1 MKRRHELVIGG
12 EPLSPSTRG
21 AADDSLDVKTTRQIS
36 KRRRVV
42 GPDAWNK
49 LVRKSTLQDI
59 NNLSHHPTTTSD
71 KLLVSEHVDDRLP
84 ETKMPSCCIQASV
97 PSRPVVPRPI
107 SEPRPPSL
115 DVSVPE
121 DYGKGDIHSHPP
133 PGPSSRQTPSGP
145 VPSSQYSTS
154 QSIRFNSPH
163 SQLIPQGKPV
173 RIKQLQ
179 EAEHAKVARRN
190 QESDLGLDSDL
201 EDEDELTVSEDED
214 DPTEETPEDSA
225 EREVVE
231 SRYADIN
238 K

>member
-21 AADDSLDVKTTRQIS
+21 TADDGLDVKATRQIS
-36 KRRRVV
+36 KRRVV
-42 GPDAWNK
+42 GPDAWNG

-71 KLLVSEHVDDRLP
+71 KLLASEHVDDRLP
-84 ETKMPSCCIQASV
+84 ETKMPSRRIQASV
-97 PSRPVVPRPI
+97 PSRPVVHRPM

-115 DVSVPE
+115 DVSVSE
-121 DYGKGDIHSHPP
+121 DY
-133 PGPSSRQTPSGP
+133 
-145 VPSSQYSTS
+145 
-154 QSIRFNSPH
+154 
-163 SQLIPQGKPV
+163 GKPV

-179 EAEHAKVARRN
+179 GAEHAEVARRN
-190 QESDLGLDSDL
+190 QESDLGLDSDF